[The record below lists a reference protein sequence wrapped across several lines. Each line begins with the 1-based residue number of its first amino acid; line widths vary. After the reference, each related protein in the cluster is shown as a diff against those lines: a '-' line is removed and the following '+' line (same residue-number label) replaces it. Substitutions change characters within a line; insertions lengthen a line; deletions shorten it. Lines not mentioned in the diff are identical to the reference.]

1 MKKGSGSDPFADHE
15 AETDD
20 GADQEGGEAEPDS
33 ADADAS
39 SATTQ
44 ETVEPEQET
53 TDAAAETVVETDKE
67 AETDT
72 AETNHNS
79 STPHSDSAT
88 STETTTFD
96 EAAATEVDLS
106 ASSDGMPAVSAAE
119 QEATKPANEEVAA
132 TSGTDAVVPEPP
144 QAGATDGGI
153 PWVYV
158 RDNVKQDRGMVQFY
172 LRDYLVDAEDE
183 FVAAVSDELGT
194 EVSKT
199 DVREAAYEAAMHN
212 VDDVVERLET
222 WGFESAE

>member
-20 GADQEGGEAEPDS
+20 GVDQEGDDAEPTSEDV
-33 ADADAS
+33 DAS

-44 ETVEPEQET
+44 ETVESEQET
-53 TDAAAETVVETDKE
+53 TAGAAETTTEAVTETETETE
-67 AETDT
+67 AETDATETT
-72 AETNHNS
+72 ANS
-79 STPHSDSAT
+79 STPQSHSAT
-88 STETTTFD
+88 STETTTTFD
-96 EAAATEVDLS
+96 EAAATGGD
-106 ASSDGMPAVSAAE
+106 SS
-119 QEATKPANEEVAA
+119 
-132 TSGTDAVVPEPP
+132 TSGDETPTGEGDAVVPEPP
-144 QAGATDGGI
+144 QAGADDGGI

-212 VDDVVERLET
+212 VDDVVERLEA